1 MAPVATPDS
10 TVATVRQQQ
19 DERSVGLLPVMRAAR
34 TTAAAQ
40 LTSDAGGERAMTE
53 HKGQQRRLKVSDVN
67 VVNRRTLK
75 KALGGTI
82 VGKWQA
88 QPTSTPRTSLEAS
101 D

>member
-1 MAPVATPDS
+1 
-10 TVATVRQQQ
+10 
-19 DERSVGLLPVMRAAR
+19 
-34 TTAAAQ
+34 
-40 LTSDAGGERAMTE
+40 MTE
-53 HKGQQRRLKVSDVN
+53 HNRQQRRLKVSDVN

-75 KALGGTI
+75 KALGGII